1 MAKKCDNCYVP
12 KYIPNDL
19 PWYEYLQN
27 KCNDFFE
34 DTDNHFKEMKMLS
47 FDLIKNNVS
56 KEKEKEYQQIDYH
69 EIIGYP
75 HKLREE
81 ICSLIFR
88 IIKRDDMYVKKE
100 TIDEHFKKKNV
111 GVGRG

>member
-34 DTDNHFKEMKMLS
+34 DTDYHF
-47 FDLIKNNVS
+47 N
-56 KEKEKEYQQIDYH
+56 
-69 EIIGYP
+69 
-75 HKLREE
+75 
-81 ICSLIFR
+81 
-88 IIKRDDMYVKKE
+88 
-100 TIDEHFKKKNV
+100 
-111 GVGRG
+111 

>member
-34 DTDNHFKEMKMLS
+34 DTDNHFKEMKMVS

-56 KEKEKEYQQIDYH
+56 KEKERNINK
-69 EIIGYP
+69 
-75 HKLREE
+75 
-81 ICSLIFR
+81 
-88 IIKRDDMYVKKE
+88 
-100 TIDEHFKKKNV
+100 
-111 GVGRG
+111 